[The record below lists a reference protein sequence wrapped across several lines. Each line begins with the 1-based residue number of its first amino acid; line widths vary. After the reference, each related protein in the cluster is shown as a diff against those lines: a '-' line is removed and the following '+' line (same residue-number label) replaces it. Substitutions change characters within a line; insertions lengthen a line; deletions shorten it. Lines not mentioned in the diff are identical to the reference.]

1 MFEKYEAAEAAAR
14 NIMDALRESETNNSS
29 TSTRSS
35 TSDHSV
41 VCSIGD
47 SSLTANNEAAV
58 AQILT
63 SDDHFVTAENA
74 SIGKLEMGKA
84 TANILVT
91 ESEKESNSTS
101 TSSRSSTGNHSI
113 VTEKSLN
120 ANIGSPPPDCSA
132 PNDHLATANTSSI
145 AKVTLTTK
153 TSIATNMKSVLKLK
167 IRSVEQY
174 EEYEAVKPTCEKKLF
189 DKATAENYLLV
200 KDEEVANVSLEEP
213 FSTAA
218 FFPINEDQPYLKV
231 EKLLLKEENIETVEQ
246 PWLPSP
252 LDENWLDLHNGFVSN
267 NRVNGIN
274 ITVPYIK
281 DSIIRRWQTDGLH
294 MYIEHYVPLRAAIV
308 DGDSTQ
314 DVRQIKIIVRFIWTY
329 QKLNLI
335 AGTDNIP
342 NGFTDSSIARG
353 LTAIVNELSRGLP
366 STKILLVGVLPR
378 NDSET
383 SELTGSINKNVASLD
398 NGNSVRFVNM
408 VNRYHK
414 QTGNFYDELYLN
426 DLLPSSPQGC
436 VEWNE
441 VHLLLFDEM
450 YNSATQPIIAGFYLM
465 MLFCLSLLV
474 FNFH

>member
-1 MFEKYEAAEAAAR
+1 MA
-14 NIMDALRESETNNSS
+14 S
-29 TSTRSS
+29 
-35 TSDHSV
+35 
-41 VCSIGD
+41 C
-47 SSLTANNEAAV
+47 SLTTILLFITFTI
-58 AQILT
+58 AQ
-63 SDDHFVTAENA
+63 
-74 SIGKLEMGKA
+74 
-84 TANILVT
+84 
-91 ESEKESNSTS
+91 
-101 TSSRSSTGNHSI
+101 
-113 VTEKSLN
+113 
-120 ANIGSPPPDCSA
+120 
-132 PNDHLATANTSSI
+132 
-145 AKVTLTTK
+145 
-153 TSIATNMKSVLKLK
+153 
-167 IRSVEQY
+167 
-174 EEYEAVKPTCEKKLF
+174 
-189 DKATAENYLLV
+189 
-200 KDEEVANVSLEEP
+200 
-213 FSTAA
+213 
-218 FFPINEDQPYLKV
+218 
-231 EKLLLKEENIETVEQ
+231 EQ

-294 MYIEHYVPLRAAIV
+294 MYIKHYVPLRAAIV

-314 DVRQIKIIVRFIWTY
+314 DVLWTDGEADGIQLRVSILKI
-329 QKLNLI
+329 
-335 AGTDNIP
+335 GTDNIP

-378 NDSET
+378 NEAET

-436 VEWNE
+436 VERNE

-474 FNFH
+474 NFH